1 MCFRPEGAVTYQPGK
16 TYWEQAATIVEPCK
30 GRKVDGNKPDVRS
43 VYRPFVIR
51 TSGISPLIEKAVG
64 I

>member
-1 MCFRPEGAVTYQPGK
+1 MKGCDGATP
-16 TYWEQAATIVEPCK
+16 WEQAATIVEPCK
-30 GRKVDGNKPDVRS
+30 GRKVDGNKPDARS